1 MWAAQFFNRDERN
14 AWISS
19 GGLGAM
25 GFGLPSAMGA
35 KMARPEATVW
45 TVCGDGGFQMSIPEL
60 STIVQEQINVKIC
73 ILNNGHLGMVRQWQD
88 FFYKKNY
95 VATPIF
101 NPDYVKLGEA
111 YGIPAWTVNR
121 PADVA
126 GVVAAALAHDGPALI
141 NVEVAQEENVYPM
154 IPSGKTIKDMIESEE
169 ARLATA

>member
-1 MWAAQFFNRDERN
+1 
-14 AWISS
+14 
-19 GGLGAM
+19 
-25 GFGLPSAMGA
+25 
-35 KMARPEATVW
+35 
-45 TVCGDGGFQMSIPEL
+45 
-60 STIVQEQINVKIC
+60 
-73 ILNNGHLGMVRQWQD
+73 MVRQWQD

-126 GVVAAALAHDGPALI
+126 GAVAAALAHDGPVLI